1 MSGLRRRP
9 LSRCTPRARVWH
21 LPPDGFRGLRR
32 SCLLSRKACADLLG
46 CSLSAVRAWDR
57 GAHRVP
63 WSAVKLLRLLRL
75 GDLGALRDEWRGW
88 TLNRNGIVSPSGDV
102 YDRGDL
108 GWWSLTC
115 RQAEAWRQERARQRT
130 ACREHE
136 VANAAATQAG
146 KRGRKLDGLRKVYGS
161 GVMDL
166 HLGGRVAFVSGSTA
180 GIGFATARRLAAEGA
195 RVVVNG
201 RTQARVDAAIHRI
214 TQDTSNHDVSGIVA
228 DLGSAAGVE
237 RTVQALPAVDVLVNN
252 LGIFEPKAFA
262 AITDADWLR
271 MFETNVMSGV
281 RLARAWL
288 SGMRKANWGRI
299 VFVSSESA
307 VNIPAEMI
315 HYGVTKT
322 AQLAVARGLAE
333 TLAGTAVTVN
343 SVLAGPTASEG
354 VTRFVADLAQA
365 RGVDAATMEHEFFAS
380 ARPSSLLKRFITP
393 DEVANLIA
401 YLASP
406 LSAAT
411 NGAALRVDGGVVRAV
426 L

>member
-1 MSGLRRRP
+1 
-9 LSRCTPRARVWH
+9 
-21 LPPDGFRGLRR
+21 
-32 SCLLSRKACADLLG
+32 
-46 CSLSAVRAWDR
+46 
-57 GAHRVP
+57 
-63 WSAVKLLRLLRL
+63 
-75 GDLGALRDEWRGW
+75 
-88 TLNRNGIVSPSGDV
+88 
-102 YDRGDL
+102 
-108 GWWSLTC
+108 
-115 RQAEAWRQERARQRT
+115 
-130 ACREHE
+130 
-136 VANAAATQAG
+136 
-146 KRGRKLDGLRKVYGS
+146 
-161 GVMDL
+161 MDL
-166 HLGGRVAFVSGSTA
+166 HLGGKVAFVSGSTA

-228 DLGSAAGVE
+228 DLGSAAGAE

-252 LGIFEPKAFA
+252 LGIFEPKAFV

-288 SGMRKANWGRI
+288 PGMRKANWGRI

-333 TLAGTAVTVN
+333 TLAGTAVSVN

-401 YLASP
+401 YVASP